1 MSQNVTIVQTIEYRQ
16 LIVQRIVQ
24 GVGVKQVVVVAV
36 LLTPRQ
42 QI

>member
-24 GVGVKQVVVVAV
+24 GVGVKRVVVVAV